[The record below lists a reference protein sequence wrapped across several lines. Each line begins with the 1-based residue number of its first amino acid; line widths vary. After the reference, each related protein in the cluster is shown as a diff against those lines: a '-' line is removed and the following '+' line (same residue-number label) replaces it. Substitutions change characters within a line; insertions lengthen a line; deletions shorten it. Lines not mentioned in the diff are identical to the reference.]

1 MINLKLQ
8 YTTGFKATRI
18 TQAQQ
23 NLFIFPARWQC
34 RTAYV
39 YRIACAFHHCKKKEE
54 KEGVGKAMMGREVN
68 SIATAREKCRQLLW
82 QAALQLYVELR
93 PSADGCPSVC
103 PFPAPAAALHSSLV
117 EK

>member
-1 MINLKLQ
+1 MYYLNFLNSKHHASHKHNKTFSFFPPGGSVVQPTCIGLH
-8 YTTGFKATRI
+8 AR
-18 TQAQQ
+18 
-23 NLFIFPARWQC
+23 FI
-34 RTAYV
+34 
-39 YRIACAFHHCKKKEE
+39 IAKKKEE

-117 EK
+117 GK